1 MNLQPSNVVQT
12 YLTVTDEKK
21 ISDAI
26 HQFLALE
33 ISPC

>member
-1 MNLQPSNVVQT
+1 MNLQLSNVVQT

-26 HQFLALE
+26 HQFLSME

>member
-1 MNLQPSNVVQT
+1 MNLQLSNVVQT
-12 YLTVTDEKK
+12 YFTVTDEKK

-26 HQFLALE
+26 HQFLSLE

>member
-1 MNLQPSNVVQT
+1 MNLQLSNVVQT

-26 HQFLALE
+26 HQFLSPE